1 MFLYSVPGP
10 NEALLI
16 TGMGAKVDN
25 TKAAQAARDSDAPAV
40 KETQDFKVV
49 TGKGA
54 FIVPFLQRGHKLP
67 LDTRRVDLGSSE
79 YEEAGVLCV
88 SKEAIPVLV
97 EAVLVFKVGDDRAS
111 IVNAGRRFLG
121 KSDEEMNETIKEM
134 AHGHLRSIVA
144 GLSVEEL
151 IRGRDSLTEQV
162 RAATAVEM
170 QKLGLHIDSMQLK
183 QIRDVPSGDGSA
195 GYIANLGKPHAA
207 AVAAR
212 ARIAE
217 ADRDREAV
225 EREQEA
231 QALAA
236 EARKESEVRQARAQ
250 AETERARAEAQQA
263 GPLAEATA
271 RQAVVRAD
279 TAAAELEA
287 ALAEQQLQTQV
298 RKPADAEAYRLVTLA
313 DADRQTE
320 VARATAAAAALELD
334 AQARAK
340 ATELDAEATSA
351 AFRKLG
357 DGEASAIRAKAL
369 AEADGVRERGL
380 AEAAG
385 IEARQQALADN
396 PEGVIAQQVAENLPA
411 IVAAAAAPFNNVGSF
426 TVLDGAEGVQ
436 KALMS
441 TLGTATAVLPMA
453 KDIFGGL
460 TGQTPTPSNAAAT
473 NGAAADAPAP
483 QAPAAEVAAASAA
496 SVEAAPVNAAPADAA
511 PAAAAPVAEAPAPE
525 VPAEPVDPLSVAPEA
540 TFLPPSDDD
549 EDGDDDGRRRR
560 RKQR

>member
-25 TKAAQAARDSDAPAV
+25 TKAAAAASDSKAPAV

-54 FIVPFLQRGHKLP
+54 FIVPLLQRGHKLP

-79 YEEAGVLCV
+79 YEDEEAGVLCV

-121 KSDEEMNETIKEM
+121 KSGEEMNETIKEM

-151 IRGRDSLTEQV
+151 ITGRDSLTEQV
-162 RAATAVEM
+162 REATAVEM
-170 QKLGLHIDSMQLK
+170 QKLGLHIDSLQLK
-183 QIRDVPSGDGSA
+183 QIRDVPADDGSA

-250 AETERARAEAQQA
+250 AETEKARAEAEQA
-263 GPLAEATA
+263 GPLAQATA
-271 RQAVVRAD
+271 RQAVVKAD

-287 ALAEQQLQTQV
+287 ALEEQRLQTQV

-313 DADRQTE
+313 DAERQTE
-320 VARATAAAAALELD
+320 VARATAAATALELD
-334 AQARAK
+334 ARARAA
-340 ATELDAEATSA
+340 ATSLDADATSA
-351 AFRKLG
+351 AYRKLG

-369 AEADGVRERGL
+369 AEADGVKERGL

-385 IEARQQALADN
+385 IAARQKALAED
-396 PEGVIAQQVAENLPA
+396 PDGVIAQQIAEHLPA
-411 IVAAAAAPFNNVGSF
+411 IVAAAAAPFSNVGSF

-453 KDIFGGL
+453 KEIFSGL
-460 TGQTPTPSNAAAT
+460 SNQAPRTANAT
-473 NGAAADAPAP
+473 ALPDAQAAPAGAEAT
-483 QAPAAEVAAASAA
+483 APDS
-496 SVEAAPVNAAPADAA
+496 ADAA
-511 PAAAAPVAEAPAPE
+511 PSSADPAADPADD
-525 VPAEPVDPLSVAPEA
+525 EPDVTYVAPDATSATSNTSNTSAAFTAGPEA
-540 TFLPPSDDD
+540 VD
-549 EDGDDDGRRRR
+549 E
-560 RKQR
+560 

>member
-16 TGMGAKVDN
+16 TGIGAKVDN
-25 TKAAQAARDSDAPAV
+25 TKAAAAVSDSDAPAV

-54 FIVPFLQRGHKLP
+54 FIIPFFQRGHKLP

-97 EAVLVFKVGDDRAS
+97 EAVVVFKVGDDRAS

-134 AHGHLRSIVA
+134 AHGHLRTIVA
-144 GLSVEEL
+144 GLTVEEL
-151 IRGRDSLTEQV
+151 ITGRDSITEQV
-162 RAATAVEM
+162 RGATAVEM
-170 QKLGLHIDSMQLK
+170 QKLGLHIDSLQLK
-183 QIRDVPSGDGSA
+183 QIRDVPSHDGTA

-207 AVAAR
+207 AIAAR

-231 QALAA
+231 QALSA

-250 AETERARAEAQQA
+250 AETERARAEAEQA
-263 GPLAEATA
+263 GPLAQATA

-334 AQARAK
+334 ARARAT
-340 ATELDAEATSA
+340 ATAVNAEATSA
-351 AFRKLG
+351 AYRKLG

-385 IEARQQALADN
+385 IEARQQALAEDA
-396 PEGVIAQQVAENLPA
+396 EGVIAQQIAENLPA
-411 IVAAAAAPFNNVGSF
+411 IVAAAAAPFSNVGSF

-436 KALMS
+436 KALMA
-441 TLGTATAVLPMA
+441 TLGTATAVLPLA
-453 KDIFGGL
+453 KNVFAGL
-460 TGQTPTPSNAAAT
+460 SDTTPPTTSNAAAP
-473 NGAAADAPAP
+473 AVAPSAPAP
-483 QAPAAEVAAASAA
+483 AAPPAPAVAGPTTT
-496 SVEAAPVNAAPADAA
+496 AAPVTAVAATPTFTDADA
-511 PAAAAPVAEAPAPE
+511 
-525 VPAEPVDPLSVAPEA
+525 
-540 TFLPPSDDD
+540 DDD
-549 EDGDDDGRRRR
+549 PAGGPEFVPPTHRR
-560 RKQR
+560 

>member
-25 TKAAQAARDSDAPAV
+25 TKAAAAASSSDAPAV

-79 YEEAGVLCV
+79 YEDETGVLCV

-97 EAVLVFKVGDDRAS
+97 EAVVVFKVGDDRAS

-183 QIRDVPSGDGSA
+183 QIRDVPTDDGAA

-207 AVAAR
+207 AVASR

-250 AETERARAEAQQA
+250 AETEKARAEAEQA
-263 GPLAEATA
+263 GPLAQATA
-271 RQAVVRAD
+271 RQAVVKAD

-320 VARATAAAAALELD
+320 VARATAAATALELD
-334 AQARAK
+334 ARARAN
-340 ATELDAEATSA
+340 ATALDADATSA
-351 AFRKLG
+351 AYRKLG

-369 AEADGVRERGL
+369 AEADGVKERGL

-385 IEARQQALADN
+385 IEARQKALAED
-396 PEGVIAQQVAENLPA
+396 PEGVIAQQIAENLPA
-411 IVAAAAAPFNNVGSF
+411 IVAAAAAPFANVESF

-436 KALMS
+436 KALMT

-453 KDIFGGL
+453 KDIFSGL
-460 TGQTPTPSNAAAT
+460 AGHEPQTT
-473 NGAAADAPAP
+473 NGSAANTSPTVTTDGASATS
-483 QAPAAEVAAASAA
+483 APAA
-496 SVEAAPVNAAPADAA
+496 
-511 PAAAAPVAEAPAPE
+511 
-525 VPAEPVDPLSVAPEA
+525 
-540 TFLPPSDDD
+540 
-549 EDGDDDGRRRR
+549 
-560 RKQR
+560 

>member
-10 NEALLI
+10 NQALLI

-25 TKAAQAARDSDAPAV
+25 TKAAAATSNSDAPAV

-54 FIVPFLQRGHKLP
+54 FIIPFLQRGHKLP

-79 YEEAGVLCV
+79 YEDETGVLCV

-97 EAVLVFKVGDDRAS
+97 EAVVVFKVGDDRAS

-134 AHGHLRSIVA
+134 AHGHLRTIVA

-162 RAATAVEM
+162 RSATAVEM
-170 QKLGLHIDSMQLK
+170 QKLGLHIDSLQLK
-183 QIRDVPSGDGSA
+183 QIRDVPSDDGSA

-207 AVAAR
+207 AVASR

-250 AETERARAEAQQA
+250 AETERARAEAEQA
-263 GPLAEATA
+263 GPLAQATA

-313 DADRQTE
+313 DAERQTE
-320 VARATAAAAALELD
+320 VARATSAATALELD
-334 AQARAK
+334 ARARAS
-340 ATELDAEATSA
+340 ATALDAEATSA
-351 AFRKLG
+351 AYRKLG

-369 AEADGVRERGL
+369 AEADGVKERGL

-385 IEARQQALADN
+385 IEARQKALAED
-396 PEGVIAQQVAENLPA
+396 PEGVIAQQIAENLPA
-411 IVAAAAAPFNNVGSF
+411 IVAAAAAPFANVESF

-453 KDIFGGL
+453 KDIFAGL
-460 TGQTPTPSNAAAT
+460 SGQTPPTTTDEAAAI
-473 NGAAADAPAP
+473 AP
-483 QAPAAEVAAASAA
+483 
-496 SVEAAPVNAAPADAA
+496 EAAPKISSNT
-511 PAAAAPVAEAPAPE
+511 
-525 VPAEPVDPLSVAPEA
+525 SS
-540 TFLPPSDDD
+540 TTT
-549 EDGDDDGRRRR
+549 
-560 RKQR
+560 